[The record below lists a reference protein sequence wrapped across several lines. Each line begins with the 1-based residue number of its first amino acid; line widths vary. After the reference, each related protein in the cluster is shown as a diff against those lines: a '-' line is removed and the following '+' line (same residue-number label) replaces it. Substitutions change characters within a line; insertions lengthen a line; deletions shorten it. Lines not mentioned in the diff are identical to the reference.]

1 MRAADASA
9 LVNASRELLGLND
22 AVGAERVLSPIMPRL
37 RSDHEA
43 LHLMGLIKRTLGH
56 LNEAERYLR
65 SAVAYSLND
74 GGYYNDLAVVLQAL
88 GQREEAMRLYRAALA
103 LVPQATSVRVNMVR
117 CLMDGDD
124 LAGAEREARAFVAAQ
139 PNVESWT
146 LLGQVQRA
154 LEKHEEA
161 LASATA
167 ALQLGPRMRGIQY
180 NYAIALDRAGR
191 RTEALELYRKLA
203 AEDLDTSELALN
215 LARTLYAE
223 GLKKDAETTL
233 EAAVAKWPGS
243 VSLHSTLA
251 RVRVL
256 RGEGEKATA
265 LIEADMARRPND
277 LALRLACVDVLHRAQ
292 QFPKAL
298 GVLDAA
304 LRTAPDNQ
312 ALLTASGVILDELE
326 RPMDGLNVLRRV
338 VELSGDTPA
347 AQRNMLS
354 TLIRAGQA
362 SEALTLVRQLRA
374 ADPDEQYLIACEA
387 LALRVLGDPA
397 YGALCDY
404 DRYVRGY
411 DIPAPRNFFTAENF
425 NTSLAELLRRQH
437 RLNAHPL
444 DQTLHNGSQTPRTL
458 LALEDPIMAA
468 FKGSMDVAVRDY
480 ISRLRADE
488 SDPVGRRKRDRYRFN
503 GLWSTRLTNEG
514 FVPNQIHDRGWISA
528 VYWVAYQSAEKPREP
543 HAGWL
548 KFGEPNRRVA
558 GAPAE
563 RALEPKVGTL
573 VLFPSYMWHGVI
585 PFEGSE
591 YLSASFEIVPA

>member
-9 LVNASRELLGLND
+9 LVNASRELLSLND
-22 AVGAERVLSPIMPRL
+22 AAGAERVLSPIMPRL
-37 RSDHEA
+37 KSDHEA

-56 LNEAERYLR
+56 LNDAERYLR

-74 GGYYNDLAVVLQAL
+74 GGYYNDLGVVLQAL
-88 GQREEAMRLYRAALA
+88 GQRDEAMRLYRAALA

-117 CLMDGDD
+117 CLMDADD
-124 LAGAEREARAFVAAQ
+124 LAGAEREARAFVVAQ

-154 LEKHEEA
+154 LEKHDEA

-167 ALQLGPRMRGIQY
+167 ALALGPRMRGIRY
-180 NYAIALDRAGR
+180 NYAIALDKVGR
-191 RTEALELYRKLA
+191 RGEALELYRELA
-203 AEDLDTSELALN
+203 AQDLDTAELALN
-215 LARTLYAE
+215 LARALYAE
-223 GLKKDAETTL
+223 GLKKDAEAVL
-233 EAAVAKWPGS
+233 EAAIGKWPGS
-243 VSLHSTLA
+243 VALHSTLA
-251 RVRVL
+251 RARVL

-277 LALRLACVDVLHRAQ
+277 LALRLACVDVLHRAE

-298 GVLDAA
+298 GVLNAA
-304 LRTAPDNQ
+304 LRDAPDNP
-312 ALLTASGVILDELE
+312 ALLTALGVILDELD
-326 RPMDGLNVLRRV
+326 RPIDGLQALRRV
-338 VELSGDTPA
+338 VELSNQA
-347 AQRNMLS
+347 SSAKRNMLS

-362 SEALTLVRQLRA
+362 SEALTLAKQLRG

-387 LALRVLGDPA
+387 LALRVLGEPA
-397 YGALCDY
+397 YRSLYDY
-404 DRYVRGY
+404 DRHVRRY
-411 DIPAPRNFFTAENF
+411 EIPAPRNFFTVENF
-425 NTSLAELLRRQH
+425 NTTFAELLRRQH
-437 RLNAHPL
+437 RLSAHPL

-458 LALEDPIMAA
+458 LALEDSIMAA

-488 SDPVGRRKRDRYRFN
+488 SDPVSRRKRDRYRFA
-503 GLWSTRLTNEG
+503 GLWSTRLSNG
-514 FVPNQIHDRGWISA
+514 GYVPNQIHDRGWISA
-528 VYWVAYQSAEKPREP
+528 VYWVSYQGAEKPREP

-548 KFGEPNRRVA
+548 KFGEPNRRVL
-558 GAPAE
+558 GAPPE
-563 RALEPKVGTL
+563 RAIEPKVGTL

>member
-22 AVGAERVLSPIMPRL
+22 AVGAERVLSPIMARL

-103 LVPQATSVRVNMVR
+103 LVPAATSVRVNMVR
-117 CLMDGDD
+117 CLMDSDD
-124 LAGAEREARAFVAAQ
+124 LAGAEREARSFVAAQ
-139 PNVESWT
+139 PNVESWM

-161 LASATA
+161 LVSAA
-167 ALQLGPRMRGIQY
+167 EALQRGPRMRGVQY
-180 NYAIALDRAGR
+180 NYAIALDKVGR
-191 RTEALELYRKLA
+191 RKEALELYRKLA
-203 AEDLDTSELALN
+203 AEELDTAELALN
-215 LARTLYAE
+215 LARALFAE
-223 GLKKDAETTL
+223 GLKTDAETTL
-233 EAAVAKWPGS
+233 EAAVGKWPGS
-243 VSLHSTLA
+243 VALHSTLA

-256 RGEGEKATA
+256 RGAVDKATD

-277 LALRLACVDVLHRAQ
+277 LALRLACVDVLHRAK

-304 LRTAPDNQ
+304 LRTAPDNA

-326 RPMDGLNVLRRV
+326 RPIDGLQALRRV

-374 ADPDEQYLIACEA
+374 ADPDEQYFIACEA
-387 LALRVLGDPA
+387 LAMRVLGDPA
-397 YGALCDY
+397 YRNLYDY
-404 DRYVRGY
+404 DRYERRY
-411 DIPAPRNFFTAENF
+411 QIPAPRNFFTVENF
-425 NTSLAELLRRQH
+425 NTSFAEVLRRQH
-437 RLNAHPL
+437 RLHAHPL

-458 LALEDPIMAA
+458 LALEDPIVAA

-488 SDPVGRRKRDRYRFN
+488 SDPVGRRKRDRYRFA
-503 GLWSTRLTNEG
+503 GLWSTRLTNQG
-514 FVPNQIHDRGWISA
+514 YVPNQVHDRGWISA
-528 VYWVAYQSAEKPREP
+528 VYWVAYQGAEKPREP

-548 KFGEPNRRVA
+548 KFGEPNRRVV
-558 GAPAE
+558 GAPPE
-563 RALEPKVGTL
+563 RAIEPKVGTL